1 MGNCITVHHNS
12 NKIAS
17 LSPQD
22 DDNSEQLELAQKLMK
37 IKRRKTTSAAP
48 TRFSAVATE
57 KKQKQKKSVRFV
69 KRGDDDEE
77 ERGEDG
83 RKRSPTTAAVRIR
96 VLVTKNELREILKQ
110 HREELRSSSLEEL
123 VRAVKLR
130 EYRGRFGSKG
140 RRMEDGGGN
149 CEDGV
154 WRPALETIPEDH

>member
-1 MGNCITVHHNS
+1 MGNCITAHHNS

-22 DDNSEQLELAQKLMK
+22 DE
-37 IKRRKTTSAAP
+37 T
-48 TRFSAVATE
+48 TE
-57 KKQKQKKSVRFV
+57 KKQKQKQKKSVRFV
-69 KRGDDDEE
+69 KRGDDDDE

-83 RKRSPTTAAVRIR
+83 GKRSPTAAAVRIR
-96 VLVTKNELREILKQ
+96 VLVTKNELREILKR

-123 VRAVKLR
+123 VRAV
-130 EYRGRFGSKG
+130 KG